1 MLLGNKTREELFTKL
16 NLDGVKTNKLQTTVE
31 SSLEQNIE
39 NLTGTRTMKN
49 IIVRDKFQRKT
60 QDKDFYLEGKDAY
73 HYKIA
78 DVVENNLSTLKVKK
92 GERINLCIYKVNNQS
107 INPFLQYLLY
117 KYPQGDTEYSDLLLF
132 PFFKVTSGKDVIK
145 ECLDKAN
152 NMFDNIQLKTPIVI
166 RGYIANQNG
175 VSIFME
181 VKIVEDELSAFK
193 RESKLWWVLIDEI
206 INSRHVCNFPIHI
219 SVFDIFY
226 DNTIL
231 LYLFDKEGNIYETPI
246 ASYYGDYYKMIEFI
260 AVFGLKKASIYS
272 SLGPFYY
279 FGTYENA
286 IRGGAWTM
294 NYKPLEVDDEILT
307 DNELG
312 RFTKGGIVRFAVF
325 LGRMK
330 VLLNHPFDKED
341 DSNFTREKINDPKN
355 DKQIIED
362 SNFVRL
368 SLKLRDV
375 DGNWVKNY
383 DSVYVGRTLLENGQL
398 YSHIPQ
404 WVCKNY
410 EQQLPLSYH
419 YIDKDTLSDK
429 WHENNRKYYIK

>member
-1 MLLGNKTREELFTKL
+1 MER
-16 NLDGVKTNKLQTTVE
+16 
-31 SSLEQNIE
+31 
-39 NLTGTRTMKN
+39 
-49 IIVRDKFQRKT
+49 
-60 QDKDFYLEGKDAY
+60 KDAY

-78 DVVENNLSTLKVKK
+78 DVVENDLSILNVIK
-92 GERINLCIYKVNNQS
+92 GDRINLCIYKVNNQS

-117 KYPQGDTEYSDLLLF
+117 KYPDENTEYSDLLLF
-132 PFFKVTSGKDVIK
+132 PFFKVTSSENIIK

-152 NMFDNIQLKTPIVI
+152 NIFDNVQFKTPIQI
-166 RGYIANQNG
+166 RGYIENRNG

-181 VKIVEDELSAFK
+181 VKIVEDELSYFK
-193 RESKLWWVLIDEI
+193 RESKLWWVLMDEI

-226 DNTIL
+226 DNAPL
-231 LYLFDKEGNIYETPI
+231 MYLFDKEENTYETPI
-246 ASYYGDYYKMIEFI
+246 ASYYGDYYKMIAFI
-260 AVFGLKKASIYS
+260 AVFGLKKASVYAP
-272 SLGPFYY
+272 LGPFYY

-286 IRGGAWTM
+286 IRGAGWTM
-294 NYKPLEVDDEILT
+294 DYKPLEIDDETLT
-307 DNELG
+307 DNNMG

-330 VLLNHPFDKED
+330 ALLNHPYDEED
-341 DSNFTREKINDPKN
+341 DSDFTREKINVPEN
-355 DKQIIED
+355 DKRVVED
-362 SNFVRL
+362 SNFIKL

-383 DSVYVGRTLLENGQL
+383 DSVYVGRTLLDNGQI
-398 YSHIPQ
+398 YSYAPQ

-419 YIDKDTLSDK
+419 FIDKASLTDK
-429 WHENNRKYYIK
+429 WQEKNRKYYIK